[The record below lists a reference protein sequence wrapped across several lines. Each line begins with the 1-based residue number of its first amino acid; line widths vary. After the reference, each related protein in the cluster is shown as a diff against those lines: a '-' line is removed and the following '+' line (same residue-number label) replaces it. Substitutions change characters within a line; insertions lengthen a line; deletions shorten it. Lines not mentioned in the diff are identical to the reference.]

1 MKNNGSQCSSQV
13 RSSLILFSQELARE
27 LGSPF
32 SLSTWGQREL
42 HFIKFSHCHLLK
54 GVMAQENREEL

>member
-1 MKNNGSQCSSQV
+1 MRNNGSQYSSQA

-32 SLSTWGQREL
+32 SLRTWGQSEL
-42 HFIKFSHCHLLK
+42 HFIKFSHPLK
-54 GVMAQENREEL
+54 EAMARENREEL